1 MRVTRREFLRLV
13 GGAGAAAGL
22 GSLAGLTGC
31 QSSRMRDLRQKV
43 IIVGFDGVSPYLLEP
58 WAEKGLLPNVRKLMR
73 LGGYRRLGTTNPPES
88 PVAWASF
95 NTGCNPGKHGIFD
108 FLRRDPK
115 TYVPSIAIAQPKR
128 PRFLFGLIPISPPG
142 AICGR
147 QGKTFW
153 KIASEHRIRT
163 TVLLAPV
170 SFEPEELEGGYVLS
184 GLGVPDLRGTQ
195 GTYHYFSTRL
205 SDVETGDTEMGG
217 KLVRLEFHGNVARA
231 QVQGP
236 WNPVLLQEKEQMA
249 HNIARIDD
257 RIASSAASARRLA
270 SLNEERAELVR
281 KKAELESRRPVLVS
295 PIAFQ
300 RTGAG
305 EIVVEVSD
313 RSIAIKPGQWSAFVP
328 IKFDVTPIV
337 SANGIARFYL
347 ESVSPQVSVYMTP
360 INIDP
365 TDPVLPICY
374 PKRFSREIAERIG
387 LFKTQGWAI
396 DTMALNEGKLSDET
410 FLQDAV
416 STFEARKRMLDL
428 ALETLPFN
436 LLFMLFSG
444 TDRIQ
449 HAFFRLLDKGH
460 PLFDAALA
468 SRLHNPILDSYRR
481 MDAVIGELLAKIGPD
496 TTLLVLSDHAF
507 HSFRRGVNLNTWL
520 VRNGYMQFSG
530 ASKSDYNL
538 EGLFGRGDFWPN
550 VDFERTKAYSLGL
563 GQIYIN
569 LRGRE
574 AFGTVSKGPEYRSLK
589 KEIIARLSGLVDPK
603 TGEVAVRTVY
613 DRDDI
618 YFGPAFDDA
627 PDLQVATASNYRVSW
642 QSTLGG
648 ISKDVFVDNDRK
660 WSGDHCS
667 LDVAITPGIL
677 LCNRRIMTKRPTIL
691 DLAPTALAILG
702 VAPPAYMD
710 GKSISLGS

>member
-1 MRVTRREFLRLV
+1 MRLV

>member
-1 MRVTRREFLRLV
+1 LRLV